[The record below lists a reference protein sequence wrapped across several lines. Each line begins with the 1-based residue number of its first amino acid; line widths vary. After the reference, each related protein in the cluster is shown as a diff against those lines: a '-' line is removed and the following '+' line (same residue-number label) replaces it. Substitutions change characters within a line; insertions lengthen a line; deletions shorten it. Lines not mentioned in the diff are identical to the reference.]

1 MRLGRFLFT
10 LMTPLILLTNDDG
23 IGSHGL
29 WSAARTLALL
39 GEVVVVAPPYQYS
52 GAGRGMPTT
61 STGVIEPRQVFLD
74 GKEWTAYAVAGAPAQ
89 VVLYAVLEILKRKP
103 DLVVSGINYGENVG
117 SGIAASGTVGAA
129 LEAADMNIPCLAI
142 SLETEKEHHYSNTD
156 QVDFSTAVHFTHF
169 FGQALLSRRF
179 PADVHVLK
187 VDVPDDATP
196 ETPWEITRMSMSPYF
211 ENFAPERADWSQ
223 PARLGYETRF
233 DVASEPEG
241 TDVHTLRIKR
251 RVSVTPLSLDMTS
264 RVDFRELDQ
273 LLRK

>member
-1 MRLGRFLFT
+1 
-10 LMTPLILLTNDDG
+10 MTPLILLTNDDG

-29 WSAARTLALL
+29 WSAARALATL
-39 GEVVVVAPPYQYS
+39 GDVVVVAPHRQYS

-61 STGVIEPRQVFLD
+61 STGVIEPRQVLLD

-129 LEAADMNIPCLAI
+129 LEAADMGIPCLAI

-156 QVDFSTAVHFTHF
+156 QIDFGAAVHFTHYF
-169 FGQALLSRRF
+169 SQALLSRRF
-179 PADVHVLK
+179 PPDVHLLK
-187 VDVPDDATP
+187 VDVPDNATP
-196 ETPWEITRMSMSPYF
+196 ETPWEITRMSMCPYF
-211 ENFAPERADWSQ
+211 ENFPPERTDWSV
-223 PARLGYETRF
+223 PAPLGYEIRF

-264 RVDFRELDQ
+264 RVDFRELDK
-273 LLRK
+273 LLRS